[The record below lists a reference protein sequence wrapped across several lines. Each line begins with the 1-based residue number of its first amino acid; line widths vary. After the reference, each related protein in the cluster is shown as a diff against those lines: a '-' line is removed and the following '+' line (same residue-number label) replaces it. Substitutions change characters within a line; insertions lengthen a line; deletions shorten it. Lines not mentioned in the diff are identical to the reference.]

1 MDLRLTPDQ
10 QSFQDTVA
18 DFIETGLPSGWE
30 KARDLPLDDRLEVER
45 DVMKRLAE
53 RRWLALPWP
62 EQYGGANASPMEQLI
77 FNEQMAYHG
86 VPGVVN
92 MGVAWVGPVV
102 MLYGTEEQKQQYL
115 SRIADGTDIWCTLYS
130 EPEAGSDLAAL
141 QTRAVRDGDDYVING
156 QKIWTSFGH
165 YADWGW
171 LAART
176 DPEAPKHKGISTFA
190 VKMDSPGITVR
201 PLVNMAGS
209 HEFNEV
215 FFEDVRVPAEQL
227 IGEENRGWY
236 NVAVGLDFERSSIGA
251 TSSAR
256 RTVDDLV
263 QHLSAARLR
272 VGSPKVRHRLAE
284 HAIAVTMLRTMAYN
298 IASIQESTGV
308 APTREAQMAKLFG
321 AELQQDVGAT
331 ALAIFGMEGIAAR
344 EGAQADRY
352 QHQFLRSVAN
362 TIEGGTSEIQ
372 RTVIAT
378 RGLGLPRERPAIRT
392 PGYLYE
398 YDVDTGAPLGRR
410 VRTPSRGPRWGANG
424 ARGGCGRRDP
434 LR

>member
-1 MDLRLTPDQ
+1 MDFRLTPEQ
-10 QSFQDTVA
+10 QAFQAEVI
-18 DFIETGLPSGWE
+18 DFIEHGLPPGWDE
-30 KARDLPLDDRLEVER
+30 EHESLEARLAVER
-45 DVMKRLAE
+45 DIMKRLAQ

-62 EQYGGANASPMEQLI
+62 KEYGGLGASPMQQML

-86 VPGVVN
+86 VPGTVN

-102 MLYGTEEQKQQYL
+102 MLYGTDEQKARFL
-115 SRIADGTDIWCTLYS
+115 TRIADGTDLWCTLYS
-130 EPEAGSDLAAL
+130 EPGAGSDLAAM
-141 QTRAVRDGDDYVING
+141 QTRAVRDGDDYIING
-156 QKIWTSFGH
+156 QKIWTTFGH

-176 DPEAPKHKGISTFA
+176 DPNAPKHKGISTFA

-201 PLVNMAGS
+201 PLVNMAGT

-215 FFEDVRVPAEQL
+215 YFEDVRVPASQL

-251 TSSAR
+251 TSNAR

-263 QHLSAARLR
+263 AYLRERRARTPD
-272 VGSPKVRHRLAE
+272 VIRHRMAE
-284 HAIAVTMLRTMAYN
+284 HAIGVSILRNLAYY
-298 IASIQESTGV
+298 IASQQEKTGI

-321 AELQQDVGAT
+321 AELQQRIAT
-331 ALAIFGMEGIAAR
+331 TAVQLFGMEGQATR
-344 EGAQADRY
+344 PGAKALRY
-352 QHQFLRSVAN
+352 HYLLLRSVAN

-378 RGLGLPRERPAIRT
+378 RGLGLPRE
-392 PGYLYE
+392 
-398 YDVDTGAPLGRR
+398 
-410 VRTPSRGPRWGANG
+410 
-424 ARGGCGRRDP
+424 
-434 LR
+434 